1 MAVDRVSVATP
12 HIGWHWAICTKNPD
26 RHLSVRVLPSLNVR
40 LQAEKEEA
48 LEKQK
53 RTLMAENSVA
63 LREQEARLQKAKTL
77 EVRQVCPGV
86 ACHVYLFGSFVKTTM
101 IIP

>member
-1 MAVDRVSVATP
+1 MEVDRVSVATLRWLALGYLLQESGP
-12 HIGWHWAICTKNPD
+12 ALT
-26 RHLSVRVLPSLNVR
+26 VRILPSLCVR

-53 RTLMAENSVA
+53 RALMAENSVA

-77 EVRQVCPGV
+77 EVRQVR
-86 ACHVYLFGSFVKTTM
+86 A
-101 IIP
+101 